1 MGHKIT
7 KEGLKTDPQKTEP
20 IKDFPVPQSLE
31 ELRRF
36 LGMLNYLS
44 RYLSH
49 LAEAIH
55 SLQNLFK
62 KDVPWTWTDSQEHA
76 FQTVI
81 FLYIFFL
88 SPTAPYLP
96 STTRPKKELTIV
108 NDASVLT

>member
-81 FLYIFFL
+81 FLYIFL